1 MTSLFLIA
9 MPRVG
14 ARAGVGPLVA
24 AHKEEWMRKIASLGI
39 AAAVMIAAIVAWATA
54 TSYSGSQSALV
65 GAQVNPFEMMKSAKD
80 LPAHQYDA
88 F

>member
-1 MTSLFLIA
+1 
-9 MPRVG
+9 
-14 ARAGVGPLVA
+14 
-24 AHKEEWMRKIASLGI
+24 MRKIASSGI
-39 AAAVMIAAIVAWATA
+39 AAVVMLAAIAAWATA
-54 TSYSGSQSALV
+54 TSHSGSQSALL

>member
-1 MTSLFLIA
+1 
-9 MPRVG
+9 
-14 ARAGVGPLVA
+14 
-24 AHKEEWMRKIASLGI
+24 MRKIASFGI
-39 AAAVMIAAIVAWATA
+39 AAVVMLAAIVAWAAA
-54 TSYSGSQSALV
+54 TSHSGSQSTLL